1 MDDYSHICALLTALL
16 RKRQPFLWSDACQ
29 VAFEQL
35 KDGFTTSPVLA
46 HFDPEKAIIL
56 EIDASGFISAGIL
69 SQYSEDG
76 MTLQPVAHLSKK
88 HTAAEC
94 NYKIYDKELLEII

>member
-1 MDDYSHICALLTALL
+1 MDDYSQLCALLTALS
-16 RKRQPFLWSDACQ
+16 RKRQSFLWADTCQ
-29 VAFEQL
+29 IAFEQL
-35 KDGFTTSPVLA
+35 KDAFTTSPVLA